1 MANKQ
6 ISYKKI
12 FTKIEDYRVTDKKEA
27 IEKPKLFVN
36 KEKFYK
42 NLKKFTKNF
51 PSKLFNKGNIQIFT
65 YLRPHCK

>member
-6 ISYKKI
+6 ISLKKI
-12 FTKIEDYRVTDKKEA
+12 FTKIEDHKVLERKELYD
-27 IEKPKLFVN
+27 KPKLFIN

-51 PSKLFNKGNIQIFT
+51 PLKLFDQGKKQE
-65 YLRPHCK
+65 L